1 MKTEDWKVQISGY
14 LDGELEPAE
23 RAAFERE
30 VAHNPELARELEALQ
45 SMKEVTSGMRLKDF
59 PDQVW
64 ERYWEG
70 TYNRLERR
78 VGWLFFSVGVM
89 VLLGAGLYELALS
102 LLQDSVEP
110 WWIRLATG
118 AVCGGLAILFV
129 SVLRER
135 LFMLKK
141 DPYREVK
148 R

>member
-1 MKTEDWKVQISGY
+1 MAKDWKIRISGY

-30 VAHNPELARELEALQ
+30 FARNPELARELDAMRA
-45 SMKEVTSGMRLKDF
+45 MKEVTDTMKLREF

-70 TYNRLERR
+70 TYNRIERR
-78 VGWLFFSVGVM
+78 IGWILLSVGAVALM
-89 VLLGAGLYELALS
+89 ACGLYELVVAL
-102 LLQDSVEP
+102 LKDAGEP
-110 WWIRLATG
+110 WWIRVATG
-118 AVCGGLAILFV
+118 AVCGGFAILFV
-129 SVLRER
+129 SVVRER
-135 LFMLKK
+135 LFMRKR